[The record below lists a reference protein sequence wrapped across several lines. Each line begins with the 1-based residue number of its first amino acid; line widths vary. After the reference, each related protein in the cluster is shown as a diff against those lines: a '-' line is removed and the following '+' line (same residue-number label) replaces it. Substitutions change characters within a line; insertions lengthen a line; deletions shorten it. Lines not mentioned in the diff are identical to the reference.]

1 LRVAVGI
8 MVYNEEANLG
18 RLLAALTGDA
28 PASCV
33 LERIVVVSS
42 GSVDRSAHIAREWC
56 ERDPRISIIE
66 EPLRRGKAAAVNLFL
81 GSVPPE
87 VEICALISA
96 DVLPAPGALDR
107 LVEPFCDP
115 QVGMTGAH
123 PMPTNATDRFLG
135 RVVHLQWELHHQVAT
150 RRPKLGEA
158 IAFRNV
164 VPRIEPETA
173 VDEAFL
179 EALFAQH
186 QMRTAYAQGA
196 LVYNHGPESV
206 VDFVRQRRRI
216 WAGHLWLRRRT
227 GYEVATFR
235 SRAVLRAAAVRLL
248 RQPGLF
254 PLMTAAAAL
263 EAFCRILGSVDV
275 LVRGHNPIVWDVS
288 PSTKRLGVD
297 GPDGPARGQPTG
309 ARR

>member
-1 LRVAVGI
+1 
-8 MVYNEEANLG
+8 MVYNEEANLD
-18 RLLAALTGDA
+18 RLLAALVSDA
-28 PASCV
+28 PVACV

-42 GSVDRSAHIAREWC
+42 GSVDHSVHIARQWQ
-56 ERDPRISIIE
+56 ERDGRVTIIE
-66 EPLRRGKAAAVNLFL
+66 EPQRRGKAAAVNLFL
-81 GSVPPE
+81 ASVPRQ
-87 VEICALISA
+87 VELCALISA

-107 LVEPFCDP
+107 LVEPFSDP
-115 QVGMTGAH
+115 AVGMTGAH
-123 PMPTNATDRFLG
+123 PLPTNATDHTLG
-135 RVVHLQWELHHQVAT
+135 RVVHLQWELHHQIAT

-164 VPRIEPETA
+164 IPRIEPETA

-179 EALFAQH
+179 EALFAQLK
-186 QMRTAYAQGA
+186 MRAAYAQGA

-206 VDFVRQRRRI
+206 RDFVRQRRRI

-235 SRAVLRAAAVRLL
+235 SRTVLRAALSRLWREPRLL
-248 RQPGLF
+248 

-263 EAFCRILGSVDV
+263 EAYCRLLGSVDV

-288 PSTKRLGVD
+288 PSTKRVRAD
-297 GPDGPARGQPTG
+297 D
-309 ARR
+309 